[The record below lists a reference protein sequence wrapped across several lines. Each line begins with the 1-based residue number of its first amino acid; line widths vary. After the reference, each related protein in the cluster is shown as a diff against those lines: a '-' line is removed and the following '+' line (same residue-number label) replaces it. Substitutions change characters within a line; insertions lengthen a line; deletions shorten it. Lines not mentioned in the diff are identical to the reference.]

1 MFHFIYHI
9 KSFTIHSLLYVRGGH
24 HMNVNNHI
32 FLKLTSTYKLMFLF
46 TRLNEHKS
54 FIIWKLKK
62 ICRNWPAC
70 IYATDFILS
79 LLQQIRTAAVYFF
92 SGCIININKIKKK
105 TPETSNN
112 WIRYT
117 VLYVTQSF
125 VFLNSATLLL
135 FVSKKIKPNYT
146 FLTYKMIM
154 S

>member
-92 SGCIININKIKKK
+92 SGCIKQNLKKK
-105 TPETSNN
+105 PQKLQTIELQCCTL
-112 WIRYT
+112 RK
-117 VLYVTQSF
+117 
-125 VFLNSATLLL
+125 VFFFKFRNS
-135 FVSKKIKPNYT
+135 IT
-146 FLTYKMIM
+146 FRLEKN
-154 S
+154 